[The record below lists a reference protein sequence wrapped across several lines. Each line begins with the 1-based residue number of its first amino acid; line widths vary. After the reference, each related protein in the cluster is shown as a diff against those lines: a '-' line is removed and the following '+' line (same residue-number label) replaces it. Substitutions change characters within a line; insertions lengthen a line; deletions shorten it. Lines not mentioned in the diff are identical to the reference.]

1 MKKYTLLAALLA
13 ANISAPAFAG
23 MAAEPSSMEVF
34 FEEWLSQPDPGILCR
49 SDRWAC
55 LGSVKTINLACRTEI
70 VTPENKGE
78 ILEKMGIK
86 EARQRY
92 SEKSPK
98 PGLFFFFTKKTD
110 EPRMFFK
117 SDGKEA
123 QACVFSGA
131 PEFADAILTGAKK

>member
-1 MKKYTLLAALLA
+1 MKKIILAAILA

-23 MAAEPSSMEVF
+23 VEVEPLSMEVF

-49 SDRWAC
+49 SERWAC

-70 VTPENKGE
+70 LSPENKGE

-92 SEKSPK
+92 AEKSPK

-110 EPRMFFK
+110 EARMFFK
-117 SDGKEA
+117 IDEKEA

-131 PEFADAILTGAKK
+131 PEFADAVLAGAKK